1 MTAHILIVA
10 YGNPMRGDDGLAWRA
25 ADELDTKLAGADVK
39 ILRLH
44 QLAPELAET
53 VSRAGAVIFVDA
65 ASPNN
70 SEPGELRSAPVDIA
84 ERPPRFSHHLSP
96 AAVVALSLQLF
107 GVKPRAFT
115 VTLTGQNFDHGEA
128 LSPVVA
134 AALPAL
140 TAEIENLVGSL
151 LSPESPPGSHRA

>member
-1 MTAHILIVA
+1 MPRILIIA
-10 YGNPMRGDDGLAWRA
+10 YGNPMRSDDGLAWRA
-25 ADELDTKLAGADVK
+25 ADALKKKLAGADVE

-53 VSRAGAVIFVDA
+53 VTRAKAVIFVDA
-65 ASPNN
+65 AAPNKTN
-70 SEPGELRSAPVDIA
+70 GQPGEVCLSPVETI
-84 ERPPRFSHHLSP
+84 EGPPRFSHQLSP
-96 AAVVALSLQLF
+96 AAVVGLARQF
-107 GVKPRAFT
+107 YGINPRAFT

-140 TAEIENLVGSL
+140 VAQIEELFHSL
-151 LSPESPPGSHRA
+151 R